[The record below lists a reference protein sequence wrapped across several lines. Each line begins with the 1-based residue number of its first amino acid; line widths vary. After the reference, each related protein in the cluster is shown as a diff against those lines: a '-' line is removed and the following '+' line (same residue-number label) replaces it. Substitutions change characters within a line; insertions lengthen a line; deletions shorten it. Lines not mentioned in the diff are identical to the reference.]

1 MKVTERR
8 IVEQQ
13 WFETEVS
20 KTGWDSHGWVFKYNF
35 QGILSGLEIVQHL
48 HTDKFGNSWLGIA
61 EKETKINEYGK

>member
-20 KTGWDSHGWVFKYNF
+20 KTGWDSHGWVFKDDF
-35 QGILSGLEIVQHL
+35 QGLLIGWEIVEHL

-61 EKETKINEYGK
+61 ERETKINEYEK